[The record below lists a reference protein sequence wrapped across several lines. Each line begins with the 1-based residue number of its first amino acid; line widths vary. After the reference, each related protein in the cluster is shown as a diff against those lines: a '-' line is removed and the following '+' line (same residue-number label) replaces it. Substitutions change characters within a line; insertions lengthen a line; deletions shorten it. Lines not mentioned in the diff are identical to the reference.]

1 MNERLEVH
9 EMRTQI
15 QPVLGLVQVL
25 TQKRPIKKNYIIIT
39 NAKNLSDTSYDIL
52 DVTVIE
58 SQGLNLND
66 LITNK
71 MDDIITN
78 RGFANNKIQRNN
90 VIKLL
95 YTYFCR
101 NRQSNNSSSFSLCE
115 RCC

>member
-1 MNERLEVH
+1 M
-9 EMRTQI
+9 Q
-15 QPVLGLVQVL
+15 
-25 TQKRPIKKNYIIIT
+25 
-39 NAKNLSDTSYDIL
+39 KNLSDTSYDIL
-52 DVTVIE
+52 DVAEIE

-115 RCC
+115 LCC